1 MNLLK
6 IAWKEVKHDFRDI
19 RTLVFMI
26 AFPIVLMLILG
37 TALTGAFDGGDF
49 DDNIAL
55 DDMTVLY
62 ENSNEPI
69 QQPFDTFTKE
79 LEKSGIYFE
88 QLPEGANGKEQVEE
102 AKADA
107 FLSIHEDGAQL
118 YLNDQNSIGGS
129 IIQGGLASFMDKFN
143 LITEISKAAPEKLDT
158 VLTASFDHDYIKD
171 QTLLPDQQ
179 PGSMDYYAIVM
190 TTMIALY
197 AAISAS
203 HLITQER
210 SRHTADRLMI
220 APIKKSEIFMGKLI
234 GSIAINTVCI
244 ALVVAFSILF
254 FHANWGEHLGLVALI
269 LLTEI
274 IMAISFGLGLS
285 FLFKTPTAPMP
296 VIMIVLQLAAF
307 FGGAYFPIGDADGLL
322 KLMTNISP
330 LTLENDAMFQMI
342 YANDLSL
349 VIPAIAMNLGISLL
363 FLVFSTFAL
372 SRREGL

>member
-1 MNLLK
+1 MNILK

-69 QQPFDTFTKE
+69 QQPFDAFTKE
-79 LEKSGIYFE
+79 LEKSGIHFE
-88 QLPEGANGKEQVEE
+88 RLSKGTNGKDQVEE
-102 AKADA
+102 NQADA
-107 FLSIHEDGAQL
+107 YLSIDEDGAKL

-129 IIQGGLASFMDKFN
+129 VIQGSLASFVDQYN

-158 VLTASFDHDYIKD
+158 VLTASTDHDYIKD

-197 AAISAS
+197 AAISAA

-244 ALVVAFSILF
+244 ALVVAFSIIF

-307 FGGAYFPIGDADGLL
+307 FGGAYFPIGNADGLL